1 MRIGEFGAAK
11 RELAGER
18 DDFVFCGEVFVIH
31 QQMPAVLMLQLG
43 ASATGKIDETEGFA
57 AIWEAMRISLTVPSF
72 KRQPPANEVPGDDGL
87 VEVPENSEQFNRW
100 YKLAVSTG
108 QELEPLM
115 RLVMALF
122 EAQSGR
128 PTGQAL
134 DSSAG
139 PSTTSPSSSVS
150 STRAA
155 PSALAHLRPV
165 GDMNGASLPDPA
177 MVRMVDGSLASYTP
191 ATAEDLAAY
200 QAAHTG

>member
-57 AIWEAMRISLTVPSF
+57 AIWEAMRISLTI
-72 KRQPPANEVPGDDGL
+72 PAHTNDLGEEVA
-87 VEVPENSEQFNRW
+87 ENPDQFNRW

-128 PTGQAL
+128 PTEQAL
-134 DSSAG
+134 ASSPG
-139 PSTTSPSSSVS
+139 QSRTSPSSSVS
-150 STRAA
+150 STQVA
-155 PSALAHLRPV
+155 PSHPALARLRPV
-165 GDMNGASLPDPA
+165 GNLSEAASADSA
-177 MVRMVDGSLASYTP
+177 TVRMVD
-191 ATAEDLAAY
+191 
-200 QAAHTG
+200 